1 MASLALIVINLLAML
16 IYIPRILANER
27 QQTQPQG

>member
-1 MASLALIVINLLAML
+1 MTALALIAINLLSMR